1 MNSENKKSQRGGWIT
16 KQQLRA
22 EMGIDR
28 QKNKDC
34 RSRDRPQASALS
46 QRKQLRLFRQELLRH
61 QRVDPKVVVLVLL
74 GFGPVIAVK
83 KLRIRNK

>member
-1 MNSENKKSQRGGWIT
+1 MTSENKKVQLGGWIT
-16 KQQLRA
+16 KQQLRV

-61 QRVDPKVVVLVLL
+61 QRVDPKAVVLVLW
-74 GFGPVIAVK
+74 GCGPVIAVK
-83 KLRIRNK
+83 KLRIQNK